1 MATQMVSQAGS
12 GSLFCNSSSFGIGDM
27 YGLHDLSKAEIAAPR
42 LIMLANVALTG
53 DVNSGCSDYALEE
66 DKQMAEL
73 TTVYENSFSD
83 SEGERMDLEESAIES
98 EAPIFEIMEIQPP
111 QVQEENG
118 CDNPIP
124 TLDNPVVAEQEKDV
138 EAPPA
143 AEEKN
148 KSTKSKPFQCRPCQ
162 YKAESEEEFVHHI
175 KDHSAKRFIDHDTN
189 KNTKESGSCSSEEV
203 DTSKGPIRCDRCGYN
218 TNRIDH
224 YLAHLKHH
232 NKAAENERV
241 YKCTICTYTTVSE
254 YHWKKHLRNHFPRI
268 VYTCSQCSYF
278 SDRKNNYIQHIRTHT
293 GERPYQ
299 CIMCPYSS
307 SQKTHLTRHMRTH
320 SGEKPFKC
328 EQCNYVASNQH
339 EVTRHARQL
348 HNGPKPL
355 TCPHCNYKTA
365 DRSNFKK
372 HVELHVNP
380 RQFLCPVCDY
390 AASKKCNLQYH
401 IKSRHSGCTD
411 ITMDVSKVKLR
422 TKKEVPVSEFSVN
435 KQEEKEN
442 SQVRSE
448 PVEKK
453 TDGKIKPNKEKCETL
468 KSASIGQV
476 TKRSC
481 KIASHKTEDT
491 SGDKN
496 TLKAKRAKRKFSSV
510 LDKPL
515 KTNDAQNTS
524 MKKSKLSQNNQP
536 VRDVKKGKRT
546 VKSQKRKLFMN
557 KSSQQKPLNK
567 KKTMLE
573 SSDNA
578 NSKSKK
584 TSVDFDSEANILQN
598 QHSASTPDLPLGA
611 SFAAEIVVDQPNA
624 KEPVE
629 NSQKEGENSTEEEA
643 VVNGPEAVVNGP
655 EAVVNGPE
663 AVVNG
668 PEAVVNGPEAVVNGP
683 EAVVNGPEAVVN
695 GPEAVVNGPEAVV
708 NGPEAVV
715 NGPEAVVNGPEAV
728 VNGPE
733 AVVNGP
739 EAVVNGPEAV
749 VNGPEAVVNGPEAV
763 VNGPE
768 AVVNGPEA
776 VVNGPEAVV
785 NGPEAVVNGPEAV
798 VNGPEAVV
806 NGPEAVVNY
815 AVSLGNVLTS
825 TDEKIETSSE
835 LPLDNSLCEREMAQI
850 ENSPVTHN
858 TERKYTETE
867 SLLDLQTS
875 DYGSQA
881 DQSAA
886 VAEEFQCCPIKE
898 IENNSQMEHSVQ
910 CKSDDSK
917 LPQSPSNTS
926 VDLHT
931 ECSEHNSCDLISSVS
946 LDVEEDEGIHSHEG
960 SDISDNVSERSDDSG
975 LNGLQYA
982 QETLGPKPSCELTP
996 VAKTL
1001 AAESF
1006 VCIFCDRTFKK
1017 TEEYTKHLKRH
1028 LVNVYYLEKAAQD
1041 RL

>member
-1 MATQMVSQAGS
+1 MATQMMSQAS
-12 GSLFCNSSSFGIGDM
+12 SSSSSSLFCNSSSFGIGDM

-53 DVNSGCSDYALEE
+53 EVNSGSSDYALEE

-73 TTVYENSFSD
+73 TTVYESFSD
-83 SEGERMDLEESAIES
+83 SEGERMEMEESSIGSDA
-98 EAPIFEIMEIQPP
+98 AMFDIMEVEPP
-111 QVQEENG
+111 QVQREKI
-118 CDNPIP
+118 CDNQTP
-124 TLDNPVVAEQEKDV
+124 TVDNPVETEQEKDV
-138 EAPPA
+138 ETPPV

-175 KDHSAKRFIDHDTN
+175 KDHSAKRFIDHDTP
-189 KNTKESGSCSSEEV
+189 KNTKESESCSSEEV

-299 CIMCPYSS
+299 CLMCPYSS

-422 TKKEVPVSEFSVN
+422 TKKEMPISELGVN

-442 SQVRSE
+442 SDVRSE
-448 PVEKK
+448 SVEKK
-453 TDGKIKPNKEKCETL
+453 TDGKLKLNKEKCETL

-476 TKRSC
+476 TKRGC
-481 KIASHKTEDT
+481 KLSSHKSVEDT
-491 SGDKN
+491 SSARSP
-496 TLKAKRAKRKFSSV
+496 LKSRRTKRKCSSV
-510 LDKPL
+510 PEKPL
-515 KTNDAQNTS
+515 KTNDAQNNST
-524 MKKSKLSQNNQP
+524 KKNKLSQNIQP
-536 VRDVKKGKRT
+536 VREVIKKGNRAG
-546 VKSQKRKLFMN
+546 KSKKPKLFMN
-557 KSSQQKPLNK
+557 KRNQQKSLNK
-567 KKTMLE
+567 KKTLKE
-573 SSDNA
+573 NTDITK
-578 NSKSKK
+578 SKSKK
-584 TSVDFDSEANILQN
+584 TVDYNAETNVPQK
-598 QHSASTPDLPLGA
+598 QHSDVETATPLGD
-611 SFAAEIVVDQPNA
+611 SPAAEIVADQFDA
-624 KEPVE
+624 KELVE
-629 NSQKEGENSTEEEA
+629 NHPPEGDGSIAEEA
-643 VVNGPEAVVNGP
+643 IADVCSSGNVVNSV
-655 EAVVNGPE
+655 
-663 AVVNG
+663 
-668 PEAVVNGPEAVVNGP
+668 
-683 EAVVNGPEAVVN
+683 
-695 GPEAVVNGPEAVV
+695 
-708 NGPEAVV
+708 
-715 NGPEAVVNGPEAV
+715 
-728 VNGPE
+728 
-733 AVVNGP
+733 
-739 EAVVNGPEAV
+739 
-749 VNGPEAVVNGPEAV
+749 
-763 VNGPE
+763 
-768 AVVNGPEA
+768 
-776 VVNGPEAVV
+776 
-785 NGPEAVVNGPEAV
+785 
-798 VNGPEAVV
+798 
-806 NGPEAVVNY
+806 
-815 AVSLGNVLTS
+815 
-825 TDEKIETSSE
+825 DDKIENSSE
-835 LPLDNSLCEREMAQI
+835 LPLEKDNSLSEGETTQANETLVSHSVEIQ
-850 ENSPVTHN
+850 ESEKASFPEVQTPDLNSQEV
-858 TERKYTETE
+858 E
-867 SLLDLQTS
+867 
-875 DYGSQA
+875 
-881 DQSAA
+881 SAA
-886 VAEEFQCCPIKE
+886 VVEELNYCPVNE
-898 IENNSQMEHSVQ
+898 TEHNPEMEPSPQ
-910 CKSDDSK
+910 CKSDE
-917 LPQSPSNTS
+917 LEMPRSPSSETI
-926 VDLHT
+926 DPDPK
-931 ECSEHNSCDLISSVS
+931 CSEHGPCDLISSAS

-960 SDISDNVSERSDDSG
+960 SDISDNISERSDDSG
-975 LNGLQYA
+975 LNGIQYT
-982 QETLGPKPSCELTP
+982 QETLGPKQSCELPP
-996 VAKTL
+996 VDKPL

-1017 TEEYTKHLKRH
+1017 SEEYTKHLKRH

>member
-1 MATQMVSQAGS
+1 MATQLVSQAS
-12 GSLFCNSSSFGIGDM
+12 SSSLFCNSSNFGISDM

-53 DVNSGCSDYALEE
+53 EVNNSCSDYALEE
-66 DKQMAEL
+66 DKEMAEL

-83 SEGERMDLEESAIES
+83 SEGEGMEMEESAMEN
-98 EAPIFEIMEIQPP
+98 EVPLFQIMEIEQPA
-111 QVQEENG
+111 VQEKIV
-118 CDNPIP
+118 CDNQTLIP
-124 TLDNPVVAEQEKDV
+124 DNPVVTEPEKDV
-138 EAPPA
+138 ESPPM

-148 KSTKSKPFQCRPCQ
+148 KSAKSKPFQCRPCQ

-175 KDHSAKRFIDHDTN
+175 KDHSAKRFIDHDTH
-189 KNTKESGSCSSEEV
+189 KNSKESCLSEEV

-293 GERPYQ
+293 
-299 CIMCPYSS
+299 
-307 SQKTHLTRHMRTH
+307 
-320 SGEKPFKC
+320 GEKPFKC

-422 TKKEVPVSEFSVN
+422 TKKEVPVPDLS

-442 SQVRSE
+442 SEVI
-448 PVEKK
+448 VESVENE
-453 TDGKIKPNKEKCETL
+453 TDGKLKLNKEKCETL
-468 KSASIGQV
+468 KSASVGQV
-476 TKRSC
+476 TKRNC
-481 KIASHKTEDT
+481 KNSKQKTVEDASR
-491 SGDKN
+491 DKSAS
-496 TLKAKRAKRKFSSV
+496 KAKRSKRKFGSV
-510 LDKPL
+510 TEKAL

-524 MKKSKLSQNNQP
+524 MKKNKLSQNRQP
-536 VRDVKKGKRT
+536 ECEVPKKGNRG
-546 VKSQKRKLFMN
+546 VKSQKRKLFMSN
-557 KSSQQKPLNK
+557 QQKPLKK
-567 KKTMLE
+567 KKTLSE
-573 SSDNA
+573 KTVLTKN
-578 NSKSKK
+578 NSKEMPVDCIVETNMQVQFSGSETGVSLG
-584 TSVDFDSEANILQN
+584 TSS
-598 QHSASTPDLPLGA
+598 
-611 SFAAEIVVDQPNA
+611 AAEIVPDQSGA
-624 KEPVE
+624 KDPIE
-629 NSQKEGENSTEEEA
+629 NSHHEENSSTEEETIVHDA
-643 VVNGPEAVVNGP
+643 
-655 EAVVNGPE
+655 
-663 AVVNG
+663 
-668 PEAVVNGPEAVVNGP
+668 
-683 EAVVNGPEAVVN
+683 
-695 GPEAVVNGPEAVV
+695 
-708 NGPEAVV
+708 
-715 NGPEAVVNGPEAV
+715 
-728 VNGPE
+728 
-733 AVVNGP
+733 
-739 EAVVNGPEAV
+739 
-749 VNGPEAVVNGPEAV
+749 
-763 VNGPE
+763 
-768 AVVNGPEA
+768 
-776 VVNGPEAVV
+776 
-785 NGPEAVVNGPEAV
+785 
-798 VNGPEAVV
+798 
-806 NGPEAVVNY
+806 
-815 AVSLGNVLTS
+815 SSSCSS
-825 TDEKIETSSE
+825 TDDKIENCIEVLLERDNHFSEGEIAQTDNIQASQNTVNKDKDSSVE
-835 LPLDNSLCEREMAQI
+835 VETLD
-850 ENSPVTHN
+850 HN
-858 TERKYTETE
+858 
-867 SLLDLQTS
+867 
-875 DYGSQA
+875 SQA
-881 DQSAA
+881 HESAA
-886 VAEEFQCCPIKE
+886 VTKEPRGLPAGEPRGLPAGEPRGLPAGEPRGLPAGEPRGLPAEHTA
-898 IENNSQMEHSVQ
+898 NNSLMKHSLQ
-910 CKSDDSK
+910 DESDE
-917 LPQSPSNTS
+917 LNLLHPPSNGTI
-926 VDLHT
+926 DQDT
-931 ECSEHNSCDLISSVS
+931 KCSEHYPCDFISSVS

-982 QETLGPKPSCELTP
+982 QEALGPKSSPELPS
-996 VAKTL
+996 VDKT

-1028 LVNVYYLEKAAQD
+1028 LVNVYYLEKAAQN

>member
-1 MATQMVSQAGS
+1 MATQMVSQAS
-12 GSLFCNSSSFGIGDM
+12 SNSSSLFCNSSSFGIGDM

-53 DVNSGCSDYALEE
+53 EVNNGCSDYALEE

-83 SEGERMDLEESAIES
+83 SEGERMEMEESALES
-98 EAPIFEIMEIQPP
+98 EAPIFEIMEIPPP
-111 QVQEENG
+111 QVQAETVS
-118 CDNPIP
+118 DNQTP
-124 TLDNPVVAEQEKDV
+124 TLDNPVEPEQEKDV
-138 EAPPA
+138 DAPPV

-422 TKKEVPVSEFSVN
+422 TKKEVPVSELSVN

-448 PVEKK
+448 SVEKK
-453 TDGKIKPNKEKCETL
+453 TDGKIKLNKEKCETL

-481 KIASHKTEDT
+481 KISSHKTVENT

-496 TLKAKRAKRKFSSV
+496 ALKAKRAKRKYGSV
-510 LDKPL
+510 PEKPL

-524 MKKSKLSQNNQP
+524 MKKSKLSQNNQR
-536 VRDVKKGKRT
+536 VREALKKGNRAG
-546 VKSQKRKLFMN
+546 KSQKQKLFMN
-557 KSSQQKPLNK
+557 KGSQQKPINK
-567 KKTMLE
+567 KK
-573 SSDNA
+573 
-578 NSKSKK
+578 
-584 TSVDFDSEANILQN
+584 
-598 QHSASTPDLPLGA
+598 
-611 SFAAEIVVDQPNA
+611 
-624 KEPVE
+624 
-629 NSQKEGENSTEEEA
+629 
-643 VVNGPEAVVNGP
+643 
-655 EAVVNGPE
+655 
-663 AVVNG
+663 
-668 PEAVVNGPEAVVNGP
+668 
-683 EAVVNGPEAVVN
+683 
-695 GPEAVVNGPEAVV
+695 
-708 NGPEAVV
+708 
-715 NGPEAVVNGPEAV
+715 
-728 VNGPE
+728 
-733 AVVNGP
+733 
-739 EAVVNGPEAV
+739 
-749 VNGPEAVVNGPEAV
+749 
-763 VNGPE
+763 
-768 AVVNGPEA
+768 
-776 VVNGPEAVV
+776 
-785 NGPEAVVNGPEAV
+785 
-798 VNGPEAVV
+798 
-806 NGPEAVVNY
+806 NY
-815 AVSLGNVLTS
+815 IG
-825 TDEKIETSSE
+825 
-835 LPLDNSLCEREMAQI
+835 
-850 ENSPVTHN
+850 
-858 TERKYTETE
+858 
-867 SLLDLQTS
+867 
-875 DYGSQA
+875 
-881 DQSAA
+881 
-886 VAEEFQCCPIKE
+886 
-898 IENNSQMEHSVQ
+898 
-910 CKSDDSK
+910 
-917 LPQSPSNTS
+917 
-926 VDLHT
+926 
-931 ECSEHNSCDLISSVS
+931 
-946 LDVEEDEGIHSHEG
+946 
-960 SDISDNVSERSDDSG
+960 
-975 LNGLQYA
+975 
-982 QETLGPKPSCELTP
+982 
-996 VAKTL
+996 
-1001 AAESF
+1001 
-1006 VCIFCDRTFKK
+1006 
-1017 TEEYTKHLKRH
+1017 KH
-1028 LVNVYYLEKAAQD
+1028 
-1041 RL
+1041 